1 MKNEAK
7 SSYYESVAKNYKN
20 ALLLNKCKAAV
31 HVENKNDIP
40 FWIKILEKA
49 YPDSKFDFISYTR
62 TTKGTD
68 ATGSSTCLLFKG
80 FLDEKLVL
88 AIDSDLHYLLCEP
101 NFDSSHYILQT
112 YTYSFENHL
121 CHAERL
127 KPLPSLSTHLD
138 NSIFNFEV
146 FLSKL
151 SNEIYPLLLFF
162 LYDQYT
168 SKILVD
174 DDLFKV
180 TSFSYN
186 DQWLA
191 NDGECFI
198 SDINQKI
205 QNVLERLSIQYPDYD
220 KEKQEAKYTS
230 MGLNK
235 ENAYLYFRG
244 HNLYSLIAIIGA
256 NICDEILKQ
265 EKVYLIEQGESD
277 KIPALYRGNTSF
289 KELLQSSDLCFNYPE
304 IEKCVSDATSIWS

>member
-40 FWIKILEKA
+40 FWTKILRKA

-62 TTKGTD
+62 TAKGTD
-68 ATGSSTCLLFKG
+68 ATGSSTCHLFKD
-80 FLDEKLVL
+80 FLDEKLVI

-121 CHAERL
+121 CQAQRL
-127 KPLPSLSTHLD
+127 DPLPSLSTRTD
-138 NSIFNFEV
+138 KYIFNFEV

-162 LYDQYT
+162 LHDQCNR
-168 SKILVD
+168 KILVND
-174 DDLFKV
+174 DVFKV
-180 TSFSYN
+180 ISFSYN
-186 DQWLA
+186 DQWLT
-191 NDGECFI
+191 NDGDSFI
-198 SDINQKI
+198 YDTHQKI
-205 QNVLERLSIQYPDYD
+205 QNVLERLSTEYPEYD
-220 KEKQEAKYTS
+220 KVKREAKYTS

-235 ENAYLYFRG
+235 DNAYLYFRG

-256 NICDEILKQ
+256 KLCTKILKQ
-265 EKVYLIEQGESD
+265 EKERLDAQGESE
-277 KIPALYRGNTSF
+277 KIPALYHGNTPF
-289 KELLQSSDLCFNYPE
+289 KELLQSEDLCFNYPE